1 MGAGMTTLGRRLL
14 TSARAGGMEEALAA
28 RLADPLWLLARQ
40 WQFGE
45 FRGDDAGSVVTV
57 AFHGVAHHATWWR
70 PEPDAASLDG
80 QEWQAWNVASGPLE
94 PVIEA
99 EPADGT
105 ARRRLR
111 LDGGVRV
118 RRALLAADLGHRAA
132 AVAAFAPWPA
142 ADVEGAGGL
151 DEAVLASVADGE
163 VLAGL
168 VAPWAAP
175 DEPVPADVI
184 ATIGLQPA
192 EVGPFASA
200 VRTFVEWWQQ
210 RSSRTPPVAPGT
222 PVDPP
227 SWDPHRLEHR
237 GTLAFAALPDVRLH
251 VDQHP
256 GGSVDWFSVDA
267 ALGDPSDLTDAPD
280 APQALAAAQPVDAV
294 GVPTPATFA
303 GMPAPRFWEFEDA
316 RVDYGSIDA
325 SPADL
330 ARLLLVQFTT
340 VYGNDWLVQPVR
352 IPVGALV
359 RVESVVV
366 TDSFGVEHDLA
377 PFNMKTS
384 GWRAYSLLAP
394 ADRPELSTHY
404 YWSAPALP
412 STLESPPVER
422 ITMRRDEQ
430 ANTAWAVVDRVADRF
445 GRSHTVSVDVPQLP
459 PARTPPQYLVATP
472 VADSWYPVVPEQ
484 IAVDAVKL
492 TLRALVRR
500 ANGEVVEARP
510 PGSILA
516 GGPGAWWIHE
526 EELGRAG
533 LTLDRRVQV
542 GRWHDGR
549 RWRWIARSAWP
560 GAGEARSG
568 LTWDVLV

>member
-1 MGAGMTTLGRRLL
+1 MTTLGRRLL
-14 TSARAGGMEEALAA
+14 ASARAGGMEEALAA
-28 RLADPLWLLARQ
+28 RLSDPLWLLARQ

-45 FRGDDAGSVVTV
+45 FRGDDAGSVVKV

-70 PEPDAASLDG
+70 PEPEAASPDA
-80 QEWQAWNVASGPLE
+80 EAWQAWNVASGPLE

-99 EPADGT
+99 EPADGA

-118 RRALLAADLGHRAA
+118 RRALLSAGLGHRAA
-132 AVAAFAPWPA
+132 AVAAYAPWPV

-151 DEAVLASVADGE
+151 DQAVLASVADGE

-168 VAPWAAP
+168 VAPWSSP
-175 DEPVPADVI
+175 GEPVPADVI
-184 ATIGLQPA
+184 AAIGLEPA

-200 VRTFVEWWQQ
+200 VRSFVAWWQA
-210 RSSRTPPVAPGT
+210 RSGRTPAAEPGV

-237 GTLAFAALPDVRLH
+237 GTLAFAALPDIRLH

-267 ALGDPSDLTDAPD
+267 AVGEPADLTGAP
-280 APQALAAAQPVDAV
+280 AVPAGLAAPQPVDAV
-294 GVPTPATFA
+294 GVPLPATFA

-352 IPVGALV
+352 VPVGALV
-359 RVESVVV
+359 RAESVVV
-366 TDSFGVEHDLA
+366 TDSFGVEHELA
-377 PFNMKTS
+377 PFNMKS
-384 GWRAYSLLAP
+384 PGWRAYSLLAP
-394 ADRPELSTHY
+394 ADRPELATHY

-412 STLESPPVER
+412 ATLESPPVER

-445 GRSHTVSVDVPQLP
+445 GRSHSFRWMCRSCHRRGHRPSTSSPHRSP
-459 PARTPPQYLVATP
+459 IPGTRWCPSRSPSTP
-472 VADSWYPVVPEQ
+472 S
-484 IAVDAVKL
+484 
-492 TLRALVRR
+492 
-500 ANGEVVEARP
+500 
-510 PGSILA
+510 S
-516 GGPGAWWIHE
+516 
-526 EELGRAG
+526 
-533 LTLDRRVQV
+533 
-542 GRWHDGR
+542 
-549 RWRWIARSAWP
+549 
-560 GAGEARSG
+560 
-568 LTWDVLV
+568 